1 MTMAASDLVKNDQAH
16 LIHPQHHSSEAAE
29 PMVIVEGKGAVIK
42 DINGQEYIDG
52 LAGLWNVSVGHGRE
66 ELAKAAADQMKTLA
80 YYSNYVGYSNIPA
93 VELATKIVSLS
104 YTNMAAVYFTCGG
117 AEANESAFK
126 TARFYWKA
134 KGKPNKVKVIAR
146 QNAYHGVTLQAM
158 SATGMAPFWKM
169 FEPRVPG
176 FLHIQAPYPYRF
188 QGAKPGETVGQAA
201 ARELEEAI
209 LREGADTV
217 AAFIAEPIIGGGGV
231 IVPPDDYFPRI
242 REICTKHDVLFIADE
257 VITGFCRTGQWF
269 ALTHW
274 NVQPD
279 IQSFAKAVTSGYA
292 PLGGIVVNR
301 DIFETMNSV
310 KPEDR
315 WMHAYTYSGHPMCC
329 AVGLANIA
337 IMERERLWERS
348 AKLGTRLYQGLLELQ
363 KELPAI
369 GDVRGGKGLIAGDR
383 ARLGPDDQGGLP
395 GRPEGRSPHAP
406 RHGEARL
413 RDPHPELSRAGRL
426 GRRDDLLLAAAH
438 HHRAADRPRAGDRAR
453 LDQGGPAR
461 VGPSSASGGS
471 SGVAHNR
478 RRTAGTEVSGV
489 RRRARAM
496 SRVLLVA
503 ALFLVGSGVGA
514 LRFAASPGV
523 RL

>member
-1 MTMAASDLVKNDQAH
+1 MTIAASDLIKNDQAH

-29 PMVIVEGKGAVIK
+29 PLVIVEGHGAVIK
-42 DINGQEYIDG
+42 DIQGNEYIDG

-66 ELAKAAADQMKTLA
+66 ELARAAADQMKKLA

-93 VELATKIVSLS
+93 VELASKIVSLS
-104 YTNMAAVYFTCGG
+104 YPNMAAVYFTTAG

-146 QNAYHGVTLQAM
+146 HNAYHGVTLQAM
-158 SATGMAPFWKM
+158 SATGMAAFWKM

-188 QGAKPGETVGQAA
+188 QGARAGETVGQAA

-242 REICTKHDVLFIADE
+242 REICTKHDVLFIGDE

-274 NVQPD
+274 NVKPD
-279 IQSFAKAVTSGYA
+279 IVSFAKGVTSGYL
-292 PLGGIVVNR
+292 PLGGIMVTKAIKDAMDN
-301 DIFETMNSV
+301 V

-315 WMHAYTYSGHPMCC
+315 WMHAYTYSGHPTCC
-329 AVGLANIA
+329 AVAVKNLE
-337 IMERERLWERS
+337 IMERERLWENA
-348 AKLGTRLYQGLLELQ
+348 AKMGTRLHEGL
-363 KELPAI
+363 KTAF
-369 GDVRGGKGLIAGDR
+369 GDHPNVGDIRGGKGLLAAVELVEDRGSKANIAGDKKVGPR
-383 ARLGPDDQGGLP
+383 VQAEMAKRGLMTRVRPTSGAHPANGDQIFFAPPLVITGEEIDRIVGIARD
-395 GRPEGRSPHAP
+395 AVK
-406 RHGEARL
+406 AV
-413 RDPHPELSRAGRL
+413 L
-426 GRRDDLLLAAAH
+426 GR
-438 HHRAADRPRAGDRAR
+438 
-453 LDQGGPAR
+453 
-461 VGPSSASGGS
+461 
-471 SGVAHNR
+471 
-478 RRTAGTEVSGV
+478 
-489 RRRARAM
+489 
-496 SRVLLVA
+496 
-503 ALFLVGSGVGA
+503 
-514 LRFAASPGV
+514 
-523 RL
+523 

>member
-1 MTMAASDLVKNDQAH
+1 M
-16 LIHPQHHSSEAAE
+16 
-29 PMVIVEGKGAVIK
+29 IVEGHGAVIK
-42 DINGQEYIDG
+42 DVQGNEYIDG

-66 ELAKAAADQMKTLA
+66 ELARAAADQMKKLA
-80 YYSNYVGYSNIPA
+80 YYSNYVGYSNTPA
-93 VELATKIVSLS
+93 VELASKIVSLS
-104 YTNMAAVYFTCGG
+104 YPNMAAVYFTTAG

-146 QNAYHGVTLQAM
+146 LHSYHGVTLQAM
-158 SATGMAPFWKM
+158 SATGQAVFWKM

-176 FLHIQAPYPYRF
+176 FYHIQPPYPYRF
-188 QGAKPGETVGQAA
+188 QGARAGETVGHAA

-209 LREGADTV
+209 LREGPDTV

-231 IVPPDDYFPRI
+231 ILPPDDYFPRI
-242 REICTKHDVLFIADE
+242 REICTKHDVLFIGDE

-292 PLGGIVVNR
+292 PLGGIVVSR

-315 WMHAYTYSGHPMCC
+315 WMHAATYSGHPMCC
-329 AVGLANIA
+329 AVGLANIG

-348 AKLGTRLYQGLLELQ
+348 ARLGTRLYQGLLGLQ

-369 GDVRGGKGLIAGDR
+369 GDVRGGKGL
-383 ARLGPDDQGGLP
+383 
-395 GRPEGRSPHAP
+395 
-406 RHGEARL
+406 
-413 RDPHPELSRAGRL
+413 
-426 GRRDDLLLAAAH
+426 LAAAELVS
-438 HHRAADRPRAGDRAR
+438 DRTTKAGFAPDQKVGLR
-453 LDQGGPAR
+453 LRRDMEKRGFATRTRSLTLPDGT
-461 VGPSSASGGS
+461 
-471 SGVAHNR
+471 VAEQVFFSPPLVI
-478 RRTAGTEVSGV
+478 TEQQID
-489 RRRARAM
+489 
-496 SRVLLVA
+496 RVLEI
-503 ALFLVGSGVGA
+503 
-514 LRFAASPGV
+514 V
-523 RL
+523 RTSVKAVVPA

>member
-1 MTMAASDLVKNDQAH
+1 MTMAAADLIKNDQAH
-16 LIHPQHHSSEAAE
+16 LIHPQHHSAEAAE
-29 PMVIVEGKGAVIK
+29 PLVVVEGHGAVIK
-42 DINGQEYIDG
+42 DIQGKEYIDG

-66 ELAKAAADQMKTLA
+66 ELARVAAEQMKKLA
-80 YYSNYVGYSNIPA
+80 YFSNYVGNSNIPA
-93 VELATKIVSLS
+93 VELASKIVSLS
-104 YTNMAAVYFTCGG
+104 YPNMAAVYFTCGG

-158 SATGMAPFWKM
+158 SATGMSPFWKM

-176 FLHIQAPYPYRF
+176 FYHIQAPYAYRF
-188 QGAKPGETVGQAA
+188 HGAKAGETVGHAA
-201 ARELEEAI
+201 ARELEEII
-209 LREGADTV
+209 LKEGADTV

-231 IVPPDDYFPRI
+231 ILPPDDYFPRI
-242 REICTKHDVLFIADE
+242 REICTKHNVLFIADE

-292 PLGGIVVNR
+292 PLGGIVVSH

-329 AVGLANIA
+329 AVGLANIE
-337 IMERERLWERS
+337 IMEKERLWERS
-348 AKLGTRLYQGLLELQ
+348 ARLGTRLYQGLLQLQ

-369 GDVRGGKGLIAGDR
+369 GDVRGGKGLIAGAELVSDR
-383 ARLGPDDQGGLP
+383 TTKAGFAPDQKVGL
-395 GRPEGRSPHAP
+395 
-406 RHGEARL
+406 RL
-413 RDPHPELSRAGRL
+413 RRDMEKHGLVTRIRTMPLPDGTASESIFFSPPLVITEQQLDRMLEIVRASIK
-426 GRRDDLLLAAAH
+426 A
-438 HHRAADRPRAGDRAR
+438 
-453 LDQGGPAR
+453 
-461 VGPSSASGGS
+461 
-471 SGVAHNR
+471 
-478 RRTAGTEVSGV
+478 
-489 RRRARAM
+489 
-496 SRVLLVA
+496 VL
-503 ALFLVGSGVGA
+503 
-514 LRFAASPGV
+514 PN
-523 RL
+523 

>member
-1 MTMAASDLVKNDQAH
+1 M
-16 LIHPQHHSSEAAE
+16 
-29 PMVIVEGKGAVIK
+29 
-42 DINGQEYIDG
+42 
-52 LAGLWNVSVGHGRE
+52 GH
-66 ELAKAAADQMKTLA
+66 
-80 YYSNYVGYSNIPA
+80 
-93 VELATKIVSLS
+93 
-104 YTNMAAVYFTCGG
+104 
-117 AEANESAFK
+117 
-126 TARFYWKA
+126 
-134 KGKPNKVKVIAR
+134 
-146 QNAYHGVTLQAM
+146 
-158 SATGMAPFWKM
+158 
-169 FEPRVPG
+169 
-176 FLHIQAPYPYRF
+176 
-188 QGAKPGETVGQAA
+188 AA

-242 REICTKHDVLFIADE
+242 REICTKHDVLFIGDE

-369 GDVRGGKGLIAGDR
+369 GDVRGGKGLIA
-383 ARLGPDDQGGLP
+383 AIELVVGPDDQGGLR
-395 GRPEGRSPHAP
+395 GRT
-406 RHGEARL
+406 
-413 RDPHPELSRAGRL
+413 
-426 GRRDDLLLAAAH
+426 RR
-438 HHRAADRPRAGDRAR
+438 
-453 LDQGGPAR
+453 
-461 VGPSSASGGS
+461 SASGS
-471 SGVAHNR
+471 AATWRS
-478 RRTAGTEVSGV
+478 AGFATRIRSYPVPDGTVSEMIFFSPPLVITEQQID
-489 RRRARAM
+489 
-496 SRVLLVA
+496 RVLEIV
-503 ALFLVGSGVGA
+503 
-514 LRFAASPGV
+514 RASIKAVVPA
-523 RL
+523 

>member
-1 MTMAASDLVKNDQAH
+1 MTTTMAASDLIKNDQAH

-29 PMVIVEGKGAVIK
+29 PLVIVEGHGAVIK
-42 DINGQEYIDG
+42 DINGNEYIDG

-66 ELAKAAADQMKTLA
+66 ELARAAYDQMKKLA
-80 YYSNYVGYSNIPA
+80 YYSAYVGYSNPPA
-93 VELATKIVSLS
+93 VELASKIVSLS
-104 YTNMAAVYFTCGG
+104 YPNMAAVYFTTAG

-176 FLHIQAPYPYRF
+176 FYHIQAPYPYRF
-188 QGAKPGETVGQAA
+188 HGAKAGETVGHAA
-201 ARELEEAI
+201 ARELEEII
-209 LREGADTV
+209 LKEGADTI

-242 REICTKHDVLFIADE
+242 REICTKHEILFIADE

-292 PLGGIVVNR
+292 PLGGIVVSR
-301 DIFETMNSV
+301 DIFETMNTV

-315 WMHAYTYSGHPMCC
+315 WMHAATYSGHPMCC

-337 IMERERLWERS
+337 IMEKERLWERS
-348 AKLGTRLYQGLLELQ
+348 ARLGTRLYQGLLSLQ
-363 KELPAI
+363 KELHVI
-369 GDVRGGKGLIAGDR
+369 GDVRGGKGLIAAVELVSDR
-383 ARLGPDDQGGLP
+383 TTKAGFPAEQKVGL
-395 GRPEGRSPHAP
+395 RV
-406 RHGEARL
+406 
-413 RDPHPELSRAGRL
+413 
-426 GRRDDLLLAAAH
+426 RRDMEKRGLATRIRSVPLPDGTIAESIFFSPPLVITEQQIDRLLEIV
-438 HHRAADRPRAGDRAR
+438 RASIKA
-453 LDQGGPAR
+453 
-461 VGPSSASGGS
+461 
-471 SGVAHNR
+471 
-478 RRTAGTEVSGV
+478 
-489 RRRARAM
+489 
-496 SRVLLVA
+496 VL
-503 ALFLVGSGVGA
+503 
-514 LRFAASPGV
+514 PN
-523 RL
+523 

>member
-42 DINGQEYIDG
+42 DIQGHEYIDG

-66 ELAKAAADQMKTLA
+66 ELAKAAFDQMKTLA

-93 VELATKIVSLS
+93 VELASKIVSLS
-104 YTNMAAVYFTCGG
+104 YPNMAAVYFTTAG

-176 FLHIQAPYPYRF
+176 FYHIQAPYPYRF
-188 QGAKPGETVGQAA
+188 QGAKAGETVGLAA
-201 ARELEEAI
+201 ARELEEII

-242 REICTKHDVLFIADE
+242 REICTKHEVLFIGDE

-292 PLGGIVVNR
+292 PLGGIVVSR
-301 DIFETMNSV
+301 DIFETMNTV

-315 WMHAYTYSGHPMCC
+315 WMHAATYSGHPMCC

-337 IMERERLWERS
+337 IMEKERLWERS
-348 AKLGTRLYQGLLELQ
+348 ARLGTRLYQGLLQLQ

-369 GDVRGGKGLIAGDR
+369 GDVRGGKGLIAAVELVSDR
-383 ARLGPDDQGGLP
+383 RRRPGSRPSRRAPGP
-395 GRPEGRSPHAP
+395 P
-406 RHGEARL
+406 RHGEARA
-413 RDPHPELSRAGRL
+413 RDAHPKRAAAGRHY
-426 GRRDDLLLAAAH
+426 RREHLLLAAAR
-438 HHRAADRPRAGDRAR
+438 HHRAADRPHAGDRAR

-461 VGPSSASGGS
+461 
-471 SGVAHNR
+471 
-478 RRTAGTEVSGV
+478 
-489 RRRARAM
+489 
-496 SRVLLVA
+496 
-503 ALFLVGSGVGA
+503 
-514 LRFAASPGV
+514 
-523 RL
+523 